1 MATLDNNEVKSAV
14 EGLGKAFDEFKKT
27 HQEELKQI
35 KEKGSADVITSDK
48 LKRIEKSLDDLEDV
62 NQKVTKQKLS
72 QDEQKDQLNRI
83 ETMISRPDFGRG
95 NLVTDSKEMEVYKKW
110 LREGKEAL
118 GPEEM
123 KVLTASNDNTAGYLA
138 PPEYVRE
145 LIKGIVEISPIR
157 SIARVRSTT
166 NRSVQIPKR
175 TATFAATF
183 VAEQGTRSETTG
195 YAVGLEEIPTH
206 ELYALVDISE
216 QELEDSVF
224 NLEQEM
230 SSEFAEQFAKAE
242 GNAFVSGNSVGKPE
256 GIAQNSSVG
265 TTASGSSGTFD
276 ANSLI
281 SLYHAVKPDY
291 SRNGTFV
298 FNRATLALI
307 RKLRDGAGQY
317 VFQAGFSLQVGVPNT
332 ILGAPYVEATDVA
345 DIGSSTKPVYFGD
358 FRRGYMIV
366 DRTTLS
372 VMRDPFTQATS
383 GNVRYIARRRI
394 GGQVILPEAIQIL
407 QCGA

>member
-1 MATLDNNEVKSAV
+1 MVDNEVKSAI
-14 EGLGKAFDEFKKT
+14 ESLGKTFEAFKET
-27 HQEELKQI
+27 HQQELAQI
-35 KEKGSADVITSDK
+35 KKSGSADPITSEK
-48 LKRIEKSLDDLEDV
+48 LSKIEKDLDKLEDV
-62 NQKVTKQKLS
+62 NQAVTKQKMA
-72 QDEQKDQLNRI
+72 QDETAERVKKV
-83 ETMISRPDFGRG
+83 ETMMSRPEFGKAYKSA
-95 NLVTDSKEMEVYKKW
+95 DSMEKKVFDKW
-110 LREGKEAL
+110 LRQGKEAL
-118 GPEEM
+118 GPEEL

-175 TATFAATF
+175 TSTFAATF

-195 YAVGLEEIPTH
+195 YQVGLEEIPTH

-230 SSEFAEQFAKAE
+230 TSEFTEQFAKAE

-256 GIAQNSSVG
+256 GIVTNSSVG
-265 TTASGSSGTFD
+265 TTASGVSGSLN
-276 ANSLI
+276 ANSLL

-298 FNRATLALI
+298 FNRAT
-307 RKLRDGAGQY
+307 
-317 VFQAGFSLQVGVPNT
+317 
-332 ILGAPYVEATDVA
+332 
-345 DIGSSTKPVYFGD
+345 
-358 FRRGYMIV
+358 
-366 DRTTLS
+366 
-372 VMRDPFTQATS
+372 
-383 GNVRYIARRRI
+383 
-394 GGQVILPEAIQIL
+394 
-407 QCGA
+407 

>member
-1 MATLDNNEVKSAV
+1 V
-14 EGLGKAFDEFKKT
+14 
-27 HQEELKQI
+27 Q
-35 KEKGSADVITSDK
+35 
-48 LKRIEKSLDDLEDV
+48 
-62 NQKVTKQKLS
+62 
-72 QDEQKDQLNRI
+72 
-83 ETMISRPDFGRG
+83 
-95 NLVTDSKEMEVYKKW
+95 
-110 LREGKEAL
+110 
-118 GPEEM
+118 
-123 KVLTASNDNTAGYLA
+123 
-138 PPEYVRE
+138 E

-166 NRSVQIPKR
+166 NRSVQIPRR
-175 TATFAATF
+175 TSTFAATF
-183 VAEQGTRSETTG
+183 VAEQGSRTETTG
-195 YAVGLEEIPTH
+195 YQVGMEEIPTH

-230 SSEFAEQFAKAE
+230 TSEFTEQFAKAE

-256 GIAQNSSVG
+256 GIVTNSSVG
-265 TTASGSSGTFD
+265 VTVSGVSASLN

-298 FNRATLALI
+298 MNRSTLAAV
-307 RKLRDGAGQY
+307 RKLQDGSGQY

-345 DIGSSTKPVYFGD
+345 HVGSSTKPIYFGD
-358 FRRGYMIV
+358 FRRGYLIV
-366 DRTTLS
+366 DRVS
-372 VMRDPFTQATS
+372 MSIMRDPFTQATS

-407 QCGA
+407 QCGS